1 MRCTQSQLVG
11 GKDIR
16 RTDTHFYMGQGE
28 WMVGYFENLIK
39 KKSVVPFF
47 PNGTHTT
54 PDSWATFSVW
64 FQEMLKDPM
73 LRSTIELELSLHGRK
88 LTGHAQVPAFE
99 PQYKLV
105 NE

>member
-1 MRCTQSQLVG
+1 
-11 GKDIR
+11 
-16 RTDTHFYMGQGE
+16 
-28 WMVGYFENLIK
+28 
-39 KKSVVPFF
+39 
-47 PNGTHTT
+47 
-54 PDSWATFSVW
+54 
-64 FQEMLKDPM
+64 M